1 MAKKDN
7 SENIDNENKSLKE
20 QIELLKKRLELQ
32 EESFDVSVSAVD
44 SLKEVL
50 GIQSRSSTFE
60 KATLKAN
67 QDIVNAIANQKTG
80 LSDINTIQ
88 KQIRKNDDLI
98 KKSRLI
104 EKGLLSSIGGELSK
118 NGKIIEGRIKKQA
131 EQNKQLAEYN
141 KKIENGQSIDIASYN
156 LLKNKIKLNED
167 LISQDFSKLSSLEQQ
182 YLLTQQNTKALE
194 KQQESR
200 KAEKDIQKNLQSQ
213 LGLSG
218 KIAETLGTIPGIGNA
233 SREALAEVNEELNRI
248 VEETGKLPS
257 RWKTF
262 SMLVGKTAKSLDKGF
277 TDPAF
282 LLTGL
287 ISLMKDLDGGAENYA
302 RSMNVTYEEALKV
315 RNEMSTVAGVTKGQ
329 MMEASIAVNKEL
341 GASGQLTEDNA
352 AAFAQLQ
359 VRAGMTAEEL
369 QGITSL
375 SLTNGKNI
383 KQNTNEFIAQAK
395 EIAAGKGIVLNEKQL
410 MADIGKISKATT
422 LTLGKNPKELAKA
435 VATAKSLGMEMSK
448 LEDISNSLLNFEQSI
463 EDELSAELLT
473 GKDLNLERARAAAL
487 NGDIATLA
495 EEINSEIGSS
505 ADFTKMNVLQQ
516 EALAKAVGMNREELA
531 QTLYTQEQLKGLT
544 GKQAEEKQALLDQLI
559 EEHGLTKAQRMMEEE
574 GFEKLQAQAGIQTE
588 FNQMIVELKDMLA
601 NNILPIF
608 ISVGKFLTE
617 HVGIVKT
624 LIGLY
629 IAMKGII
636 IAGNVAKAAG
646 ILLSKKQ
653 AAADKMDA
661 GANVVGNSYK
671 MAGGLGPLGIA
682 LVAGLIGAGI
692 GALAMYAANDM
703 VAPAPGGSGYGQRV
717 LLGPEGAISLN
728 NKDTVIAGTNLF
740 GNDVKSEPN
749 KPTQM
754 GSAGAI
760 KVQSTGGGDM
770 AAVIAAINSL
780 ASRPINVSIDGK
792 KVIEATTGAN
802 PNTTGDESRKNSYK
816 MS

>member
-7 SENIDNENKSLKE
+7 SENIDKENKSLKE

-88 KQIRKNDDLI
+88 RQIRKNDDLI

-141 KKIENGQSIDIASYN
+141 KKIENGQSIDMASYN

-315 RNEMSTVAGVTKGQ
+315 RNEMSAVAGVTKGQ

-435 VATAKSLGMEMSK
+435 VATAKSLGMEMGK

-544 GKQAEEKQALLDQLI
+544 GEQAEEKQALLDQLI

-588 FNQMIVELKDMLA
+588 FNQTMLELKDLLTTA
-601 NNILPIF
+601 ILPAFMSIGTF
-608 ISVGKFLTE
+608 IKEHLGLIKTIVAVYIGLKAAQMGFIAAQRIALGLGKIQKQQTMTEAVAAIVKGNWSSVGITPV
-617 HVGIVKT
+617 VGA
-624 LIGLY
+624 GL
-629 IAMKGII
+629 A
-636 IAGNVAKAAG
+636 IAGIAAG
-646 ILLSKKQ
+646 V
-653 AAADKMDA
+653 AALYAMTADDLM
-661 GANVVGNSYK
+661 S
-671 MAGGLGPLGIA
+671 
-682 LVAGLIGAGI
+682 
-692 GALAMYAANDM
+692 
-703 VAPAPGGSGYGQRV
+703 APPGYGQRT
-717 LLGPEGAISLN
+717 LLGPEGAIQLN

-754 GSAGAI
+754 GGAGAI

-770 AAVIAAINSL
+770 AAVISAINSL
-780 ASRPINVSIDGK
+780 ANRPINVSIDGK
-792 KVIEATTGAN
+792 KVIEATTGAQ